1 MCVFLFWQALLISQ
15 AASCGHTQPDRA
27 FCQQVRVQPHT
38 DSDHLYSDILPAAT
52 SAHSPELWLAYWSP
66 LHGHSVPNS
75 RALTTAW
82 EEELKE
88 EKGVRKRERVIKS
101 EIEWEMAFRGV
112 DRGQLLSNRR
122 MKAQPT
128 RSGGLEGA
136 ASTDLS
142 HSSLD
147 GVHITCSGNTHTD
160 MDLSSNM
167 LKCLFILAHS
177 YIHGV

>member
-15 AASCGHTQPDRA
+15 AASCGHSQPDRA
-27 FCQQVRVQPHT
+27 FCQQVWVQSHT
-38 DSDHLYSDILPAAT
+38 DSD
-52 SAHSPELWLAYWSP
+52 
-66 LHGHSVPNS
+66 
-75 RALTTAW
+75 RALLMLWYSPSSHFCSLPWALIGILIPFAW
-82 EEELKE
+82 AQCSKQQGLNNSLGGS